1 MFVGREGTSKMLCAV
16 DYIFNFICA
25 FNWLQPMKKNR
36 IFHCVQSHWSVT
48 NKAECLWGRE
58 WYLNAILNYT
68 FFYHWSSV
76 SCLFACLSF
85 FSQLTLADCV
95 KARTTALTKLAEFHI
110 VPTFIPLHGKFLQ
123 SDWLRAAVFQF
134 NLKYLHVKIRT
145 LLRVVV

>member
-1 MFVGREGTSKMLCAV
+1 MFLGREGTSEMLCAV

-25 FNWLQPMKKNR
+25 FNWLQTMKKIVFSIASR
-36 IFHCVQSHWSVT
+36 AT
-48 NKAECLWGRE
+48 GRLQIKPNVSGDE
-58 WYLNAILNYT
+58 NDIWTPSWIIRS
-68 FFYHWSSV
+68 FYHWSSV
-76 SCLFACLSF
+76 SCFFACLSF